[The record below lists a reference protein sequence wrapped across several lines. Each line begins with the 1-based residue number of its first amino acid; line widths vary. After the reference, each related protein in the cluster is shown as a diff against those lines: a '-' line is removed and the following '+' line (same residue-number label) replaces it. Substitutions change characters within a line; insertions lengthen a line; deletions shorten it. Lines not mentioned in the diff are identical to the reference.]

1 MDVPRPSVLPN
12 SLVDLLLAEATSAP
26 ELWNQKSYLARAF
39 SLDPDQG
46 ILDRASCRLPNSST
60 KRAPAGVAIAV
71 ETDDTG
77 DIHPA
82 VYVRQT
88 NKPAVETLL
97 SSQAMHDFRTAE
109 NRAQL
114 SEILRGA
121 TAGAVR

>member
-1 MDVPRPSVLPN
+1 MLPN
-12 SLVDLLLAEATSAP
+12 SLVDLLLAEATHAP

-39 SLDPDQG
+39 SLDPAQG
-46 ILDRASCRLPNSST
+46 IRDSGVVPLAQFVDEEGA
-60 KRAPAGVAIAV
+60 AGVAIAV

-82 VYVRQT
+82 VYVRRE

-97 SSQAMHDFRTAE
+97 SSQAMHDFRTAD